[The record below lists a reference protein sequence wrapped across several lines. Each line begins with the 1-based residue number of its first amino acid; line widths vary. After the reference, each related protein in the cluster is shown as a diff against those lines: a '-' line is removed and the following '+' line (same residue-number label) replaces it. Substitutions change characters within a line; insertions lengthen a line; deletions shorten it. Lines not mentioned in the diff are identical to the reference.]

1 MRKLY
6 NLNLPWFSLIRTTIH
21 LRSLKIKKIVKIV
34 FPLAIGAFLVWYS
47 LSDISLKI
55 LGTYFKEANYSF
67 ILLGL
72 FFGVLSHLSRAYRW
86 KFMLA
91 PLGFKP
97 KFTNSVLAVL
107 VGYLVNLAIPRA
119 GEVSRALVLTNYEE
133 VPFEKGFGTIVA
145 ERIAD
150 LIMMLLVVLI
160 TLFVQFDFIYNLLIS
175 NFNPLKISIALAILG
190 IGSYMLT
197 SLVKKAK
204 SGFLLKIKTFVS
216 GLIEGVTSIFK
227 MKNKWAFI
235 FHTVFIWSMYIAMFW
250 ATIPAIDGLNVPL
263 GGILIGFIAGGFSIA
278 ATNGG
283 VGLYPIAV
291 ASALALFD
299 IPAETATAFGWI
311 MWTAQ
316 TAMIVVF
323 GGFAFLFLPIFNKN
337 K

>member
-1 MRKLY
+1 M
-6 NLNLPWFSLIRTTIH
+6 N
-21 LRSLKIKKIVKIV
+21 IKKILKIV
-34 FPLAIGAFLVWYS
+34 LPLAFGGFLVWYS
-47 LSDISLKI
+47 LSDISLET
-55 LGTYFKEANYSF
+55 LGQYFKEANYTW

-72 FFGVLSHLSRAYRW
+72 FFGILSHLSRAYRW

-97 KFTNSVLAVL
+97 RFTNSVLAVL

-119 GEVSRALVLTNYEE
+119 GEISRATVMSNYEKI
-133 VPFEKGFGTIVA
+133 PFEKGFGTIVA

-150 LIMMLLVVLI
+150 LIMMLIIIVL
-160 TLFVQFDFIYNLLIS
+160 TLFVQFDFIYELLTK
-175 NFNPLKISIALAILG
+175 NFNPIKIGVG
-190 IGSYMLT
+190 IPVLIIGFFIFRF
-197 SLVKKAK
+197 LVNKAT
-204 SGFLLKIKTFVS
+204 SGFLLKIKTLVA

-235 FHTVFIWSMYIAMFW
+235 FHTIFIWAMYIAMFW
-250 ATIPAIDGLNVPL
+250 ATIPAIEGLEVPF
-263 GGILIGFIAGGFSIA
+263 GGVLIGFIAGGFAIA

-283 VGLYPIAV
+283 IGLYPIAV

-299 IPAETATAFGWI
+299 IPIVTATAFGWI

-323 GGFAFLFLPIFNKN
+323 GGFAFLLLPIFNKN

>member
-1 MRKLY
+1 MSIKKV
-6 NLNLPWFSLIRTTIH
+6 
-21 LRSLKIKKIVKIV
+21 LKIIL
-34 FPLAIGAFLVWYS
+34 PLVLGGFLVWYS
-47 LSDISLKI
+47 ISKISIDILI
-55 LGTYFKEANYSF
+55 GYFKEANYSWIF
-67 ILLGL
+67 LGL

-86 KFMLA
+86 KFMLE

-107 VGYLVNLAIPRA
+107 IGYLVNLAVPRA

-150 LIMMLLVVLI
+150 LIMMLSIVVI
-160 TLFVQFDFIYNLLIS
+160 TLFVQFDFIYELLIN
-175 NFNPLKISIALAILG
+175 NFNPTKIG
-190 IGSYMLT
+190 IGLAVLSIGFYMLT
-197 SLVKKAK
+197 SFVKKAT

-216 GLIEGVTSIFK
+216 GLAEGITSIFK

-235 FHTVFIWSMYIAMFW
+235 FHTLFIWVMYVAMFW
-250 ATIPAIDGLNVPL
+250 ATIPAIEDLNVPL

-283 VGLYPIAV
+283 IGLYPIAV
-291 ASALALFD
+291 AGALALFD
-299 IPAETATAFGWI
+299 IPTEPATAFGWI

-316 TAMIVVF
+316 TAMIIVF
-323 GGFAFLFLPIFNKN
+323 GGLAFLFLPIYNKI

>member
-1 MRKLY
+1 MDFKKV
-6 NLNLPWFSLIRTTIH
+6 
-21 LRSLKIKKIVKIV
+21 LKIVL
-34 FPLAIGAFLVWYS
+34 PLALGSFLVWYS
-47 LSDISLKI
+47 LSDISLEI
-55 LGTYFKEANYSF
+55 LGNYFKEAKYSF
-67 ILLGL
+67 IFLGL
-72 FFGVLSHLSRAYRW
+72 FFGILSHLSRAYRW
-86 KFMLA
+86 KFMLE

-97 KFTNSVLAVL
+97 KFINSILAVL

-119 GEVSRALVLTNYEE
+119 GEISRATVMTNYEKI
-133 VPFEKGFGTIVA
+133 PFEKAFGTIVA

-150 LIMMLLVVLI
+150 LIMMLSIVAI
-160 TLFVQFDFIYNLLIS
+160 TLFVQFDFIYDLLTK
-175 NFNPLKISIALAILG
+175 NFNPLKISIGFAVLIVG
-190 IGSYMLT
+190 FYIFT
-197 SLVKKAK
+197 SFVKKAT

-235 FHTVFIWSMYIAMFW
+235 FHTLFIWAMYVAMFW
-250 ATIPAIDGLNVPL
+250 ATIPAIEDLNVPF

-283 VGLYPIAV
+283 IGLYPIAV

-316 TAMIVVF
+316 TAMIVIF
-323 GGFAFLFLPIFNKN
+323 GGLAFLLLPIYNKN
-337 K
+337 T

>member
-1 MRKLY
+1 MDIKKV
-6 NLNLPWFSLIRTTIH
+6 
-21 LRSLKIKKIVKIV
+21 LKIVL
-34 FPLAIGAFLVWYS
+34 PLALGSFLVWYS
-47 LSDISLKI
+47 LSDISLET
-55 LGTYFKEANYSF
+55 LGNYFKEANYSF
-67 ILLGL
+67 IFLGL
-72 FFGVLSHLSRAYRW
+72 FFGILSHLSRAYRW
-86 KFMLA
+86 KFMLE

-97 KFTNSVLAVL
+97 KFTNSILAVL

-119 GEVSRALVLTNYEE
+119 GEISRATVMTNYEKI
-133 VPFEKGFGTIVA
+133 PFEKAFGTIVA

-150 LIMMLLVVLI
+150 LIMMLSIVAI
-160 TLFVQFDFIYNLLIS
+160 TLFVQFDFIYDLLTK
-175 NFNPLKISIALAILG
+175 NFNPLKISIGFAVLIVG
-190 IGSYMLT
+190 FYIFT
-197 SLVKKAK
+197 SFVKKAT

-235 FHTVFIWSMYIAMFW
+235 FHTVFIWAMYVAMFW
-250 ATIPAIDGLNVPL
+250 ATIPAIEGLNVPF

-283 VGLYPIAV
+283 IGLYPIAV

-316 TAMIVVF
+316 TAMIVIF
-323 GGFAFLFLPIFNKN
+323 GGLAFLLLPIYNKN
-337 K
+337 T